1 MTSETPVGLQAQT
14 SESAAHPCRTDGGR
28 ALWNTAWPSVRFLF
42 QTEIHVYSFAVAAN
56 LLLSFFPFLVVMI
69 VLCKSVFHW
78 QAAVDVIIYS
88 VNDYFPEGF
97 GVNFKGYLLSAASQH
112 NFSWISLVLLFFT
125 ANGIFEPLEVALN
138 RIWRVKQNR
147 SFLHNQLVGLGL
159 VFMCGV
165 LVLGSVSV
173 TALNTHFLTARFS
186 TPHTGAIY
194 QLILFKAIA
203 FPMTTLMIFLI
214 YWLLPN
220 IKIPA
225 RRLVAASVSVGILLE
240 ALKYVNILTWPWL
253 RAKLMHEVP
262 PFVQSTSIILWAF
275 AGAMVI
281 LAGAEWCARATVV
294 TCDEATGDA
303 VALEA

>member
-1 MTSETPVGLQAQT
+1 MTSETPVGLQHPTTVDPAQ
-14 SESAAHPCRTDGGR
+14 ACRT
-28 ALWNTAWPSVRFLF
+28 LWTTAWPSVRFLF

-56 LLLSFFPFLVVMI
+56 LLLTFFPFLVVMI
-69 VLCKSVFHW
+69 VLCKSVLHW
-78 QAAVDVIIYS
+78 QAAVDVILYS

-97 GVNFKGYLLSAASQH
+97 GVNFKSYLLSAAAQR
-112 NFSWISLVLLFFT
+112 NFSWLSVALLFFT

-138 RIWRVKQNR
+138 RIWRVKHNR

-159 VFMCGV
+159 VFICGV
-165 LVLGSVSV
+165 LVLGSASV
-173 TALNTHFLTARFS
+173 TALNAHFLAARFS
-186 TPHTGAIY
+186 TPQGKAVI
-194 QLILFKAIA
+194 QLILFKLIA

-220 IKIPA
+220 VKIPA
-225 RRLVAASVSVGILLE
+225 KRLIAASVSVGVLLE
-240 ALKYVNILTWPWL
+240 ALKYINILTWPWL

-281 LAGAEWCARATVV
+281 LAGAEWCARSTMELSE
-294 TCDEATGDA
+294 EARPTQRS
-303 VALEA
+303 

>member
-1 MTSETPVGLQAQT
+1 MTSEMPVGLQSQAPPDPAQACKT
-14 SESAAHPCRTDGGR
+14 
-28 ALWNTAWPSVRFLF
+28 LWTTAWPSVRFLF

-56 LLLSFFPFLVVMI
+56 LLLTFFPFLVVMI

-78 QAAVDVIIYS
+78 QAGVDVIIYS

-97 GVNFKGYLLSAASQH
+97 GVNFKGYLLSAAAQR
-112 NFSWISLVLLFFT
+112 NFSWLSLVLLFFT

-147 SFLHNQLVGLGL
+147 SFLHNQLIGLGL

-186 TPHTGAIY
+186 TPQGKAVL
-194 QLILFKAIA
+194 QMILFKIIA

-225 RRLVAASVSVGILLE
+225 KRLVAASVSVGVLLE
-240 ALKYVNILTWPWL
+240 ALKYINILTWPWL
-253 RAKLMHEVP
+253 RAKLIHEVP

-281 LAGAEWCARATVV
+281 LAGAEWCARATI
-294 TCDEATGDA
+294 EAGEEVQPRLTSSI
-303 VALEA
+303 